1 MGATLAEL
9 VLPAGATRA
18 ARRTFFIAGVVAANL
33 PDADLVY
40 TRITPAPL
48 GALLHHRGHRH
59 TIVGLAVLGAAMVAV
74 CALPKIRQSVEP
86 WRGRLWALI
95 AIALASHL
103 ILDSWNSYGIHPF
116 WPISTRWIYGDA
128 VYILEPWLWLFLG
141 VAATLNT
148 VSRTGRGL
156 LGATL
161 ALLLGAGAWLG
172 VIPIVAV
179 LALAAVALAYAALVW
194 RATPQRRSSVGLA
207 LALGFVGSL
216 FATREVVRAKVHA
229 SPPPGMRGRI
239 VDVVLSPEAANP
251 LCWSALSIA
260 SDESAGEYVMTRA
273 SVTPLGASGC
283 GRAGGRAV
291 HWDDPLP
298 QSLARLRALHRDDC
312 WVRAWLQFGRAPEI
326 TTATISD
333 YRYGRG
339 TRGNFTMMPLRPPA
353 AAAVCPANLTD
364 WRPPRGDLLGVL
376 DR

>member
-9 VLPAGATRA
+9 ALPASATRS

-48 GALLHHRGHRH
+48 GALLHHRGHTH
-59 TIVGLAVLGAAMVAV
+59 TIVGVAVLGAMMIAV
-74 CALPKIRQSVEP
+74 CALPKIRETVAP

-103 ILDSWNSYGIHPF
+103 VLDSWNSYGIHPF
-116 WPISTRWIYGDA
+116 WPLSTRWIYGDA

-148 VSRTGRGL
+148 VSRAGRGL
-156 LGATL
+156 LGA
-161 ALLLGAGAWLG
+161 ALVLLVAAGAWLG
-172 VIPIVAV
+172 VIPIVAM
-179 LALAAVALAYAALVW
+179 LALAAVAFAYAAFVW
-194 RATPQRRSSVGLA
+194 RATPHRRASV
-207 LALGFVGSL
+207 ALGFTIAFVGSL
-216 FATREVVRAKVHA
+216 FATREVVRAKVRS

-260 SDESAGEYVMTRA
+260 SDEGAGAYVMTRA

-283 GRAGGRAV
+283 GSASGRAV

-298 QSLARLRALHRDDC
+298 QSLARLRALYRDDC
-312 WVRAWLQFGRAPEI
+312 SVRAWLQFGRAPEI

-333 YRYGRG
+333 YRYGDGR
-339 TRGNFTMMPLRPPA
+339 RGNFTAMRLRSPEEA
-353 AAAVCPANLTD
+353 RVCPANLTG
-364 WRPPRGDLLGVL
+364 WRPPRADLLGPLVL
-376 DR
+376 